1 MISSLITNPPDLY
14 ILAYSMM
21 YIYIYIYTEKIREP
35 GDEAEHYDKIIYT
48 DSVRTDLKK
57 RKSVK

>member
-1 MISSLITNPPDLY
+1 MISSLISRP

-21 YIYIYIYTEKIREP
+21 YIILYVYTEKIGEP
-35 GDEAEHYDKIIYT
+35 GDEAEHYGKIIYT